1 MLLVART
8 LFVVRPV
15 PPLDSYQIKR
25 PYDYRLMAERLPRAP
40 WKGRLQEAVEAA
52 WPFTPTKGV
61 HV

>member
-1 MLLVART
+1 MQELSSWYAPFL
-8 LFVVRPV
+8 